1 MLVKDCT
8 TDIQLLLD
16 RMSARSPVLVLG
28 AGFSCGVKNKD
39 GKALPTAGGLA
50 EELYKELLEKN
61 SRISAQDKDIYRE
74 HRNDLRQICD
84 DLRLEELVEERDRYL
99 TRRFYGCQCRP
110 DDYHMLLRHYPWRHI
125 YSLNIDDLVEY
136 IYSFTQKREQPLVHI
151 KQHSS
156 LDSNT
161 ALELFKPHGS
171 VRQKNLGYVF
181 DTNEYH
187 DLIAAPN
194 WAMQH
199 FTELFLSNDVIFL
212 GTEFQEEDLQIMI
225 TKSLKLVEINHPYHY
240 FFISPEI
247 KNRGLNRMVEK
258 KSNLHIINWTTE
270 KFLNTV
276 KNRVI
281 DLDDKRRKMRDY
293 GMVFF
298 DEKYEEAQKEMP
310 RYLSELYL
318 GAQPRPID
326 FFKDLDIVRPN
337 MKDIAKDIARKGGHQ
352 LLTIA
357 GISYVG
363 KTCSA
368 IRVGIDL
375 TKEGYAFSMFN
386 RGNLDASTYR
396 KYVVEFLGLQ
406 PNGKK
411 IAIMAEDIAYYYKQ
425 VRLILEECP
434 DNIESLVFICTSN
447 KQDHDAKRYLLDTCS
462 GLTELVITE
471 KTDNPAMA
479 AAIYD
484 KLEAQHHLNRLLT
497 YGENRKSRIQYIRQ
511 LNDLI
516 EVLYVSQ
523 EGRGFISHFSQWVES
538 RPNNANREGFLIL
551 CNFSRLGVPNLT
563 KPLFQDIL
571 HGCGIFLDVAAFL
584 KDYEDLV
591 QVDNGTLH
599 LRCSRLLRPSVQKL
613 TDETQIFSAIKATAR
628 VLASNLQERDEN
640 IRSEIFQKLIKVKA
654 LHREFRISMNDILN
668 LLLEIE
674 PICKHLSYYW
684 VQRGICH
691 REMEH
696 FEEANNALAEA
707 ANIRSNTSFH
717 VMHAQAKNYMAWGVW
732 ALENEPSHAAY
743 FFDQGKSILEKLI
756 QDAPGSYYAYS
767 VHTYVD
773 MMIRYHQDA
782 NIQLSEVSLQNI
794 GVLLQRLLL
803 DFDEPM
809 SRQIVCRF
817 LDYCKNVDCKPAAV
831 MELHDQYNSCGTIP
845 RYEGVVDTDDF
856 EE

>member
-1 MLVKDCT
+1 MLVKDCV
-8 TDIQLLLD
+8 TDTQLLLD
-16 RMSARSPVLVLG
+16 RMSVRSPVLVLG
-28 AGFSCGVKNKD
+28 AGFSRGIKNKE
-39 GKALPTAGGLA
+39 GKELPTAGTLA
-50 EELYKELLEKN
+50 DELFCELIEKN
-61 SRISAQDKDIYRE
+61 SRVSAQDRDTYRE
-74 HRNDLRQICD
+74 HRNDLRKICD
-84 DLRLEELVEERDRYL
+84 DLRLEDLLEERDRYL
-99 TRRFYGCQCRP
+99 TRRFSGCQCAP
-110 DDYHMLLRHYPWRHI
+110 NDYHMLLKHYPWRHI
-125 YSLNIDDLVEY
+125 YTLNIDDLVEY
-136 IYSFTQKREQPLVHI
+136 IYSAVQKREQPLVHV

-171 VRQKNLGYVF
+171 VKRKDLGYIF
-181 DTNEYH
+181 DTDEYH
-187 DLIAAPN
+187 DLIATPN
-194 WAMQH
+194 WAMKH
-199 FTELFLSNDVIFL
+199 FTELFLSNDVVFL
-212 GTEFQEEDLQIMI
+212 GTEFQEEDFQIMI
-225 TKSLKLVEINHPYHY
+225 SQSLKLVEINNPYHY
-240 FFISPEI
+240 FFVSPEI
-247 KNRGLNRMVEK
+247 KNRRINRMVEK
-258 KSNLHIINWTTE
+258 ESNLHIINWTTE
-270 KFLNTV
+270 KFLNTI
-276 KNRVI
+276 KNKVV

-293 GMVFF
+293 GMVFY
-298 DEKYEEAQKEMP
+298 DEKYEEAKKEMP

-337 MKDIAKDIARKGGHQ
+337 MKDIAKDIARNGGCQ

-368 IRVGIDL
+368 IRVGVDL
-375 TKEGYAFSMFN
+375 IKEGYVFSIFN

-396 KYVVEFLGLQ
+396 KYVLEFLASQ
-406 PNGKK
+406 PDGKK

-425 VRLILEECP
+425 IKLILEECP
-434 DNIESLVFICTSN
+434 NNIESLVYICTSN
-447 KQDHDAKRYLLDTCS
+447 KQDHDAKRYLLDTCP

-471 KTDNPAMA
+471 KTDDSAMA

-484 KLEAQHHLNRLLT
+484 KLNEQHHLNKLLG
-497 YGENRKSRIQYIRQ
+497 YGDSRKSRIQYIRQ

-516 EVLYVSQ
+516 EVLYVAQ

-551 CNFSRLGVPNLT
+551 CNLSRLGVPNLT
-563 KPLFQDIL
+563 KPLFQDIV
-571 HGCGIFLDVAAFL
+571 HSCGVSLDIAAFL

-599 LRCSRLLRPSVQKL
+599 LRCSRLLWPSVQKL
-613 TDETQIFSAIKATAR
+613 TDKKQVFSVIKGAAQ

-640 IRSEIFQKLIKVKA
+640 ICSEIFQKLTKVKV
-654 LHREFRISMNDILN
+654 LSREVKLSMKDILD

-732 ALENEPSHAAY
+732 ALKNEPSHAAY
-743 FFDQGKSILEKLI
+743 FFDQGKNILERQI
-756 QDAPGSYYAYS
+756 QDAPSSYYAYS

-773 MMIRYHQDA
+773 MMIRYHQEA
-782 NIQLSEVSLQNI
+782 NIQLSEMSLQNI
-794 GVLLQRLLL
+794 GMLLQRLLL
-803 DFDEPM
+803 NFDEPM
-809 SRQIVCRF
+809 SRQIVRKF
-817 LDYCKNVDCKPAAV
+817 LDYCQESGCKPVAV
-831 MELHDQYNSCGTIP
+831 MELHDQYDRFGKISKH
-845 RYEGVVDTDDF
+845 EHLVDTDDF
-856 EE
+856 VE